1 MSSAPIITVDRLGKA
16 YTLGHTVDRHATF
29 RDALMNMA
37 KAPIERWRH
46 RFAPPESRSDAF
58 WAVKDISFDVQR
70 GEVMGLVGRNG
81 AGKSTL
87 LKLLSR
93 ITEPSEGRARL
104 RGRVA
109 SLLEVGTGFHPEL
122 TGRENIFMNGAI
134 LGMKRTEIKR
144 KFDQIVGFA
153 EIDEFLDTPVKHYS
167 SGMYVRLA
175 FAVAAHLEPEILIV
189 DEVLAVGDASFQ
201 KKCLGKMKDVASG
214 EGRTVL
220 FVSHNMQAVST
231 LTQRCVLL
239 NRGRMLNVGPTSD
252 VINEYLR
259 LVGGTSQD
267 QVYTAAPLADKPKIT
282 RVELKTSEPGNVQMN
297 GKPMEVHIELNTPIA
312 IDGARIS
319 FHACN
324 TMQEPILY
332 FWCHDTEHPMARQ
345 PGTYHLVC
353 QIPKVRLFMGDYT
366 LRVHLKEKAGGREFE
381 VLEGV
386 CPFEVVMYGRDREG
400 GWFKNTCTYL
410 EDGQWQVSKVS

>member
-1 MSSAPIITVDRLGKA
+1 MAPIITVDRIGKA
-16 YTLGHTVDRHATF
+16 YLLGHSVNRHATF
-29 RDALMNMA
+29 RDTVMEVAR
-37 KAPIERWRH
+37 APIQRFRH
-46 RFAPPESRSDAF
+46 RFSAPDKHSDAF
-58 WAVKDISFDVQR
+58 WAVKDVTFDVQR
-70 GEVMGLVGRNG
+70 GEVIGLVGRNG

-87 LKLLSR
+87 LRLLSR

-122 TGRENIFMNGAI
+122 TGRENIYMNGAI

-144 KFDQIVGFA
+144 KFDQIVAFA

-189 DEVLAVGDASFQ
+189 DEVLAVGDAAFQ
-201 KKCLGKMKDVASG
+201 KKCLGKMRDVSRG

-239 NRGRMLNVGPTSD
+239 NKGRMINVGPTAD
-252 VINEYLR
+252 VINQYLK
-259 LVGGTSQD
+259 LVGGASREQI
-267 QVYTAAPLADKPKIT
+267 YTAAPLPDAPRIT
-282 RVELKTSEPGNVQMN
+282 RVELKTSEPNNVQMN
-297 GKPMEVHIELNTPIA
+297 GKPMEVQIELTSPIA

-332 FWCHDTEHPMARQ
+332 FWCHDAEYPMARE
-345 PGTYHLVC
+345 PGVYRLVC
-353 QIPKVRLFMGDYT
+353 RIPKMRMFMGDYT
-366 LRVHLKEKAGGREFE
+366 LRLHLKEKAGGKEFE
-381 VLEGV
+381 TLEGI

-410 EDGQWQVSKVS
+410 EDGQWSVQKVG

>member
-1 MSSAPIITVDRLGKA
+1 MSPIITIDRLGKA
-16 YTLGHTVDRHATF
+16 YVLGQSVNRNTTF
-29 RDALMNMA
+29 REALVGLA
-37 KAPIERWRH
+37 TSPIDRWRR
-46 RFAPPESRSDAF
+46 RFAAPEKHADAF
-58 WAVKDISFDVQR
+58 WAVRDVSFEVNR
-70 GEVMGLVGRNG
+70 GEVVGLIGRNG

-93 ITEPSEGRARL
+93 ITEPSEGKARL

-122 TGRENIFMNGAI
+122 TGRENIYMNGAI
-134 LGMKRTEIKR
+134 LGMKREEIKR
-144 KFDQIVGFA
+144 KFDQIVAFA
-153 EIDEFLDTPVKHYS
+153 EIDQFLDTPVKHYS

-189 DEVLAVGDASFQ
+189 DEVLAVGDAAFQ
-201 KKCLGKMKDVASG
+201 KRCLGKMKEVAAG

-239 NRGRMLNVGPTSD
+239 SKGRMASLGPTSD
-252 VINEYLR
+252 VINDYLR
-259 LVGGTSQD
+259 LVGGSSDD
-267 QVYTAAPLADKPKIT
+267 QIYQAAPLPDKPKIT
-282 RVELKTSEPGNVQMN
+282 RVELKTSEPNNVQMN
-297 GKPMEVHIELNTPIA
+297 GRPMEVHIELTTRVA

-332 FWCHDTEHPMARQ
+332 FWCHDAEHPMARE

-353 QIPKVRLFMGDYT
+353 TIPKMRMFMGDYT
-366 LRVHLKEKAGGREFE
+366 LRVHLKEQAGGKEFE
-381 VLEGV
+381 VLEGI

-410 EDGQWQVSKVS
+410 EEGSWDVRKV

>member
-1 MSSAPIITVDRLGKA
+1 MPAPIITVDRLGKA
-16 YTLGHTVDRHATF
+16 YILGQTVNRNATF
-29 RDALMNMA
+29 REAIMDLA
-37 KAPIERWRH
+37 KSPVDRWRR
-46 RFAPPESRSDAF
+46 RFAPPEKHADAF
-58 WAVKDISFDVQR
+58 WACKDISFDVQR

-93 ITEPSEGRARL
+93 ITEPSEGKARL
-104 RGRVA
+104 KGRVA

-122 TGRENIFMNGAI
+122 TGRENIYMNGAI
-134 LGMKRTEIKR
+134 LGMKRHEIKR
-144 KFDQIVGFA
+144 KFDQIVAFA
-153 EIDEFLDTPVKHYS
+153 EIDQFLDTPVKHYS

-189 DEVLAVGDASFQ
+189 DEVLAVGDAAFQ
-201 KKCLGKMKDVASG
+201 KRCLGKMKEVAAG

-239 NRGRMLNVGPTSD
+239 NKGKMLSVGPTGD

-259 LVGGTSQD
+259 LVGGASAD
-267 QVYTAAPLADKPKIT
+267 QIYQAKALSDKPRIT
-282 RVELKTSEPGNVQMN
+282 RVELKTSEPNNVQMN
-297 GKPMEVHIELNTPIA
+297 GKPMEVHIEMTTPMP
-312 IDGARIS
+312 IDGARVS

-332 FWCHDTEHPMARQ
+332 FWCHDAQYPMARE

-353 QIPKVRLFMGDYT
+353 QVPKMRMFMGDYT
-366 LRVHLKEKAGGREFE
+366 LRVHLKEQAGGKEFE
-381 VLEGV
+381 VLEGI

-400 GWFKNTCTYL
+400 GWFKNTCAYL
-410 EDGQWQVSKVS
+410 EEGNWEVNKAE

>member
-1 MSSAPIITVDRLGKA
+1 MSQPIITVDRLGKA
-16 YTLGHTVDRHATF
+16 YVLGQAVNKHQTF
-29 RDALMNMA
+29 REALVNMA
-37 KAPIERWRH
+37 KAPAERWKR
-46 RFAPPESRSDAF
+46 RFAPPKDHDEAF
-58 WAVKDISFDVQR
+58 WACKDISFEVQR
-70 GEVMGLVGRNG
+70 GEVVGLVGRNG

-93 ITEPSEGRARL
+93 ITEPSEGKARL

-122 TGRENIFMNGAI
+122 TGRENIYMNGAI
-134 LGMKRTEIKR
+134 LGMKRAEIKR
-144 KFDQIVGFA
+144 KFDQIVAFA
-153 EIDEFLDTPVKHYS
+153 EIEQFLDTAVKHYS

-189 DEVLAVGDASFQ
+189 DEVLAVGDAAFQ
-201 KKCLGKMKDVASG
+201 KRCLGKMKEVSTG

-239 NRGRMLNVGPTSD
+239 SKGRMHMVDKTPD
-252 VINEYLR
+252 VIAEYLR
-259 LVGGTSQD
+259 MVGGATAD
-267 QVYTAAPLADKPKIT
+267 QIYTATALPDKPKIT
-282 RVELKTSEPGNVQMN
+282 RVELKTSEPHNVQMN
-297 GKPMEVHIELNTPIA
+297 GQPMEVHIELKTPVP

-324 TMQEPILY
+324 TMQEPVLY
-332 FWCHDTEHPMARQ
+332 FWCHDTEHALAREA
-345 PGTYHLVC
+345 GTYHLVC
-353 QIPKVRLFMGDYT
+353 KMPRMRMFMGDYT
-366 LRVHLKEKAGGREFE
+366 LRVHLKEQAGGKEFE
-381 VLEGV
+381 VLEGI

-400 GWFKNTCTYL
+400 GWFKGTCAYL
-410 EDGQWQVSKVS
+410 EDGAWEVNKVA